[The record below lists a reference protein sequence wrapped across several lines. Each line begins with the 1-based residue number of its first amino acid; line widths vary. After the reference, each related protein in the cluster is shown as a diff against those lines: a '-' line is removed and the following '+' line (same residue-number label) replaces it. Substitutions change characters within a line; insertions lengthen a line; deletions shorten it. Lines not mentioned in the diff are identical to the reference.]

1 MTDKPETNKCSK
13 TVKVHTVSVN
23 FSQLLCND
31 IHMFFVFFITFL
43 LLNPPLLS
51 FSIRDF
57 DSLNEEDHAANL
69 QLAFDISEREFG
81 IRPFASV
88 KELSD
93 DQELDKTRMIT
104 FLSKFYELFRG
115 TPLPASGSLPYS
127 TFFSTLLSS
136 SLISALYYTLHEYT
150 NSTCNVLLN
159 STVLDSALPT
169 VLSAIQL
176 NSTLFHT
183 TVPCL
188 TLFDF
193 PIFFFIVLKYV
204 EKTKNEILWKPN

>member
-136 SLISALYYTLHEYT
+136 SLISALYYTLHELCLTLPVMYY
-150 NSTCNVLLN
+150 STLLYL
-159 STVLDSALPT
+159 T
-169 VLSAIQL
+169 QL
-176 NSTLFHT
+176 YQLYCPLFNSTL
-183 TVPCL
+183 L
-188 TLFDF
+188 Y
-193 PIFFFIVLKYV
+193 FIQLYLV
-204 EKTKNEILWKPN
+204 